1 MASQNFPLEPR
12 QNDTFNDIWPQK
24 NLWSTFSK
32 KKKKRVTRGCFTG
45 RRKTNSGERG
55 ELYEAMM
62 SKRKK

>member
-32 KKKKRVTRGCFTG
+32 KKIKGLLEAVLQE
-45 RRKTNSGERG
+45 GEKLIQER
-55 ELYEAMM
+55 EVSCM
-62 SKRKK
+62 KQ